1 MKVKTKTDLHW
12 DDRARSEADTAKVNI
27 ADTVQRDLELQFI
40 FRHLGQ
46 GSRVLEVGC
55 GNGYVTSQ
63 LRERVAHVDAFDFS
77 ENMVARAKELYGER
91 NNRFFHDSVL
101 SPKIDDASYDVAIC
115 VRVLINLQSLE
126 EQAQALRSMAKSLKT
141 GGKLILV
148 EGYKDGFEQLSSLR
162 EKAGL
167 QPLTPAPIN
176 YYSRLSELLPVI
188 QEHFVVADTFNTGM
202 FDFLT
207 RVIYPT
213 LVGEGASGEP
223 GEFHHKIEPVIR
235 NDAGVEFARFARLH
249 GFALIKR

>member
-1 MKVKTKTDLHW
+1 MKAKTGTDLHW
-12 DDRARSEADTAKVNI
+12 NDRARSEADVAKVNI

-40 FRHLGQ
+40 FKHLGQ
-46 GSRVLEVGC
+46 GNRALEVGC

-77 ENMVARAKELYGER
+77 ENMIARAKELYGER

-101 SPKIDDASYDVAIC
+101 DPKVETASYDVAIC
-115 VRVLINLQSLE
+115 VRVLINLQNLQ
-126 EQAQALRSMAKSLKT
+126 EQAQAVRSMAKSLKT

-148 EGYKDGFEQLSSLR
+148 EGYQEGFEELSALR

-167 QPLTPAPIN
+167 QPLKPAPIN

-188 QEHFVVADTFNTGM
+188 HEHFAVADTFHTGM

-207 RVIYPT
+207 RVIYPS
-213 LVGEGASGEP
+213 LVGEASSGEP

-249 GFALIKR
+249 GFVLVKR